1 MFRTILIF
9 MMPKSAESNSPWI
22 GQISISE
29 LIIYYYYM
37 YHFLPLQMHFSH
49 LAYLIGPQTGMNLS
63 LPVARHG
70 KFVRLLAKLR
80 FSEQNFSA
88 SPSLSILADFSCPKA
103 IYLRFC
109 TRDLS
114 IWQDFQLPI
123 CSTC

>member
-29 LIIYYYYM
+29 LIIYYYM

-49 LAYLIGPQTGMNLS
+49 LAYLICPQTGMNLLLS
-63 LPVARHG
+63 VARHG

-88 SPSLSILADFSCPKA
+88 SPSLSILAGFSCPKA

-123 CSTC
+123 CSTW